1 MLGSPHGWRGGA
13 GRRRTAPTPR
23 RGPEDAQG
31 EGAAGG
37 EQSLIREC
45 GWTDRGTGGS
55 GGGPPHEGPRAHPQA
70 GGQPGRPR
78 PGRSHAGPEGGGEL
92 RCCPAPR
99 SRRQLPVG
107 GGVSGCRGGR
117 ATRAAPPGS
126 ARAWRRQRL
135 TQEAQSPTSSPAATA
150 PPDTRHPPPRP
161 DAPPESRHSPNIPP
175 TPRGSR
181 SRGSRPHGT
190 PAGSDPHPHP
200 GGPRTWA
207 GGDWGASPRFCPSPD
222 CAPRFA
228 RGAAAAC
235 PPTPICKHPW
245 EGAGLSP
252 HPGGSS
258 GAGQGVPLEQAQPG
272 GPSVRGGSM
281 LPGPPQKKPHS
292 GCSAWE
298 RGATVLEQLVLL
310 VQRDGGDGSGRDE
323 PGLGF
328 PLGFIAPGPWGGKTH
343 REGRD
348 AGGLHLQDPPAAAAA
363 QVALMAGLGDRGWP
377 GRAELLGAPSPPKP
391 EGKPPGNEQRSKMEI
406 KSFLTRCGCPWG
418 RGFPGRS
425 TLRASTRALRQPPHS
440 TSGTTGAAAA
450 PAGLRRAVARS
461 PGGARPRDGSSRGA
475 CGGSC
480 G

>member
-107 GGVSGCRGGR
+107 GGGVGLQGGSGNPR
-117 ATRAAPPGS
+117 GS
-126 ARAWRRQRL
+126 ARLRPRM
-135 TQEAQSPTSSPAATA
+135 EAAAPDPGSSKPDILPGRDS

-258 GAGQGVPLEQAQPG
+258 GAGQGVPLEQAQGPCCPDPPKKSLIQGALPG
-272 GPSVRGGSM
+272 NGEQLCWSNWCYWCSGTAAMAPAETSQGWVFHWDLLPQGRGAAKPTGRDGMQGGSTSRT
-281 LPGPPQKKPHS
+281 PQP
-292 GCSAWE
+292 
-298 RGATVLEQLVLL
+298 LQQL
-310 VQRDGGDGSGRDE
+310 R
-323 PGLGF
+323 
-328 PLGFIAPGPWGGKTH
+328 WH
-343 REGRD
+343 
-348 AGGLHLQDPPAAAAA
+348 
-363 QVALMAGLGDRGWP
+363 
-377 GRAELLGAPSPPKP
+377 
-391 EGKPPGNEQRSKMEI
+391 
-406 KSFLTRCGCPWG
+406 
-418 RGFPGRS
+418 
-425 TLRASTRALRQPPHS
+425 
-440 TSGTTGAAAA
+440 
-450 PAGLRRAVARS
+450 
-461 PGGARPRDGSSRGA
+461 
-475 CGGSC
+475 
-480 G
+480 

>member
-150 PPDTRHPPPRP
+150 PPTPDIPPPAPTPPRSPDIPPTSPRHHAGAAHGGPGPTAPPRAATPTRTPEVPGPGRGEIGGLPPAFVLLPTVHPVSRVGRPQRAPPPRSANTPGKGP
-161 DAPPESRHSPNIPP
+161 DSAPTLEGVQERDRGSHSSRLRVHAARTPPKKASFRVPCLGTGSNCAGATGATGAAGRRRWLRQRRARAGFSIGIYCPRAVGRQNPPGGTGCRGAPPPGPPSRCSSS
-175 TPRGSR
+175 G
-181 SRGSRPHGT
+181 GT
-190 PAGSDPHPHP
+190 DGGA
-200 GGPRTWA
+200 GGPRLAGASRAA
-207 GGDWGASPRFCPSPD
+207 GG
-222 CAPRFA
+222 
-228 RGAAAAC
+228 
-235 PPTPICKHPW
+235 T
-245 EGAGLSP
+245 E
-252 HPGGSS
+252 
-258 GAGQGVPLEQAQPG
+258 
-272 GPSVRGGSM
+272 
-281 LPGPPQKKPHS
+281 PPQTRGETPR
-292 GCSAWE
+292 E
-298 RGATVLEQLVLL
+298 RTKV
-310 VQRDGGDGSGRDE
+310 
-323 PGLGF
+323 
-328 PLGFIAPGPWGGKTH
+328 KN
-343 REGRD
+343 
-348 AGGLHLQDPPAAAAA
+348 
-363 QVALMAGLGDRGWP
+363 
-377 GRAELLGAPSPPKP
+377 
-391 EGKPPGNEQRSKMEI
+391 GN
-406 KSFLTRCGCPWG
+406 
-418 RGFPGRS
+418 
-425 TLRASTRALRQPPHS
+425 
-440 TSGTTGAAAA
+440 
-450 PAGLRRAVARS
+450 
-461 PGGARPRDGSSRGA
+461 
-475 CGGSC
+475 
-480 G
+480 